1 MSDMF
6 FMAATVLMLG
16 AAAVLGVVFVVL
28 AAMMAG
34 AEHAEG

>member
-6 FMAATVLMLG
+6 WMAATVLMLG
-16 AAAVLGVVFVVL
+16 AAVVLGVVFIVL
-28 AAMMAG
+28 GAMMAG